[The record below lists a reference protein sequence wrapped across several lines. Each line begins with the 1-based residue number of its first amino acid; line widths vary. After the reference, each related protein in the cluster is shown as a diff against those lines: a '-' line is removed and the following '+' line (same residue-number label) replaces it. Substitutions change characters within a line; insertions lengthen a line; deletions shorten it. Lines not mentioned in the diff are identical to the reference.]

1 MATQTVKIN
10 RAPVLTMWAA
20 IVAERLGHSHAEAL
34 SLAKAVT
41 GLNAQ
46 SKGRRLG
53 IYEAPKRESDGE
65 SDGKGDDKDKAA
77 ENKKERKTPAA
88 TQSHQVVELLG
99 RQIPI
104 TDTQDGPRA
113 VLKDEP
119 VEPNSV
125 ERYLHGK
132 FGDHYTDVK
141 EAMLELAHAFPP
153 AELHKKAYDLYEAFR
168 PTIPEGV
175 KGWGAAGTLSL
186 SKIRGLAKA

>member
-10 RAPVLTMWAA
+10 RAPVLTMWAT

-53 IYEAPKRESDGE
+53 IYESPQEKDEGTTNKKDVK
-65 SDGKGDDKDKAA
+65 DVKGDTESKAPP
-77 ENKKERKTPAA
+77 KKPT
-88 TQSHQVVELLG
+88 SHQIVELLG
-99 RQIPI
+99 RQIPV
-104 TDTQDGPRA
+104 TDTKDGPRA
-113 VLKDEP
+113 LLKDEA
-119 VEPNSV
+119 VEPSSV

-141 EAMLELAHAFPP
+141 DAMTELAKAFPP
-153 AELHKKAYDLYEAFR
+153 AELRKNAYDLYEAFR
-168 PTIPEGV
+168 PNIPEGV

-186 SKIRGLAKA
+186 SKIRGLAKE

>member
-1 MATQTVKIN
+1 MTTQTVKIN
-10 RAPVLTMWAA
+10 RAPVLTLWAT

-53 IYEAPKRESDGE
+53 IYEAPRALEESE
-65 SDGKGDDKDKAA
+65 EDKPKHEAEKAH
-77 ENKKERKTPAA
+77 
-88 TQSHQVVELLG
+88 HQAMVELLG
-99 RQIPI
+99 RHIPI
-104 TDTQDGPRA
+104 TQTKDGPRA
-113 VLKDEP
+113 MLKEEA

-132 FGDHYTDVK
+132 FGDHYAEVK
-141 EAMLELAHAFPP
+141 DAMTELAQAFPP
-153 AELHKKAYDLYEAFR
+153 AELNKKAYDLYEAFR

-175 KGWGAAGTLSL
+175 KGWGAAGSLSL
-186 SKIRGLAKA
+186 KKIRGLAK